1 MLLLLP
7 QAPEGK
13 RKEGG
18 HVSSLGREVKARPI
32 EAFRLPNTLGIRGL
46 LGSCTLLPR
55 LDVQQRPAG
64 EPRPNRAGS
73 FEERRGTVPA
83 WQRVLGEA
91 SCPKEPRTAACCHRS
106 GGKAGRGSPLTFKH
120 TKTNNR
126 KKKEEE
132 KKKLKPSGNASLFPR
147 RVIKA
152 FWQSEVVFIL
162 VLCCVAALT
171 PSAVGAVRRRT

>member
-7 QAPEGK
+7 RAPEGK

-18 HVSSLGREVKARPI
+18 HVSSLGREVKARHL

-55 LDVQQRPAG
+55 LDVLQRPVG

-73 FEERRGTVPA
+73 FEGRRGTVPA
-83 WQRVLGEA
+83 WQRVLREA
-91 SCPKEPRTAACCHRS
+91 SCPKEPHTAACCHRS
-106 GGKAGRGSPLTFKH
+106 GGGKVGRGSPLMFKH

-126 KKKEEE
+126 RRR
-132 KKKLKPSGNASLFPR
+132 KKKLKLSENASLFPR